1 MLSHFSRILPE
12 AGAHMQISMT
22 LSLTLKK
29 FLLTHSTSPRPHV
42 ELEQVEARARK
53 KVKFKTGSRPSREE

>member
-1 MLSHFSRILPE
+1 MLSRFSHVQPE
-12 AGAHMQISMT
+12 AGAHVQISMT

-29 FLLTHSTSPRPHV
+29 FPLTHSTSPRPHG